1 MHLPVMLDEVMGSLN
16 LKPGYAVLDGT
27 VGGGG
32 HAVEILKRISPG
44 GKLIGLDADASALT
58 TAANA
63 LRSFGASCRLINENF
78 RDLDKVLR
86 SEKIEK
92 LDACLLDLGISS
104 FQINEG
110 PRGFSLQHDARLDM
124 RMDAGLEL
132 SAWDVVNRY
141 KEEDLAELIK
151 NYGEERFARRIARY
165 IVYNRRE
172 NPIDT
177 TGQLRAL
184 VHRAIGGRRGR
195 IDPATRTFQAIRIE
209 VNDELGALEEGLK
222 KGIDRLASCRRIAV
236 ISFHS
241 LEDRIVKN
249 IFKSY
254 ALRGDLRIIT
264 KKPQTASREETL
276 NNPRARSAKLRVAER
291 V

>member
-1 MHLPVMLDEVMGSLN
+1 MHLPVMLDEVVSSLN
-16 LKPGYAVLDGT
+16 LRPGYTVLDAT
-27 VGGGG
+27 LGGGG

-44 GKLIGLDADASALT
+44 GKLIGLDADASAVAI
-58 TAANA
+58 AANA
-63 LRSFGASCRLINENF
+63 LRDFNASCRLVNENF
-78 RDLDKVLR
+78 RNLDKVLR
-86 SEKIEK
+86 SEGIQR

-104 FQINEG
+104 FQINDG
-110 PRGFSLQHDARLDM
+110 ARGFSLQHDARLDM
-124 RMDAGLEL
+124 RMDPELEM

-141 KEEDLAELIK
+141 KEEDIAELIK

-172 NPIDT
+172 SPIDT
-177 TGQLRAL
+177 TKQLRSL
-184 VHRAIGGRRGR
+184 VHRAVKGKWGR

-222 KGIDRLASCRRIAV
+222 KSIDCLASCRRIAV

-249 IFKSY
+249 TFKLY
-254 ALRGDLRIIT
+254 ALRGNLKIIT

-276 NNPRARSAKLRVAER
+276 SNPRARSAKLRVAER
-291 V
+291 I

>member
-1 MHLPVMLDEVMGSLN
+1 MLDEVIGSLN
-16 LKPGYAVLDGT
+16 LKPGYIVLDAT

-58 TAANA
+58 IAASS
-63 LRSFGASCRLINENF
+63 LRDFGASYKLVNENF
-78 RDLDKVLR
+78 RNLDKVLS
-86 SEKIEK
+86 SEGVQK

-110 PRGFSLQHDARLDM
+110 SRGFSLQYDARLDM
-124 RMDAGLEL
+124 RMDPRLEM

-141 KEEDLAELIK
+141 KEEDLAEIIK

-165 IVYNRRE
+165 IVYNRGE
-172 NPIDT
+172 SPIDT
-177 TGQLRAL
+177 TGQLRSL
-184 VHRAIGGRRGR
+184 IHRAVKGRRGR

-222 KGIDRLASCRRIAV
+222 KGIGYLAACRRVAV

-249 IFKSY
+249 TFKLY
-254 ALRGDLRIIT
+254 AFRGELGIIT
-264 KKPQTASREETL
+264 KKPQTASREEIL

-291 V
+291 TEVS

>member
-1 MHLPVMLDEVMGSLN
+1 MLDEVMSSLN
-16 LKPGYAVLDGT
+16 LMPGYTVLDAT
-27 VGGGG
+27 LGGGG

-44 GKLIGLDADASALT
+44 GKLIGLDADASAVAM
-58 TAANA
+58 AASA
-63 LRSFGASCRLINENF
+63 LKDFGASCKLVNENF
-78 RDLDKVLR
+78 RDLDKVLV
-86 SEKIEK
+86 SEGIQK
-92 LDACLLDLGISS
+92 LDASLLDLGISS
-104 FQINEG
+104 FQIDDG
-110 PRGFSLQHDARLDM
+110 ARGFSLQHDARLDM
-124 RMDAGLEL
+124 RMDPRLEI

-172 NPIDT
+172 RPIDT
-177 TGQLRAL
+177 TTQLRSL
-184 VHRAIGGRRGR
+184 VHRAVRGKRGR

-222 KGIDRLASCRRIAV
+222 KSIGYLAPSRRIAV
-236 ISFHS
+236 LSFHS

-249 IFKSY
+249 TFKLH
-254 ALRGDLRIIT
+254 ALRGDLKIVT

-276 NNPRARSAKLRVAER
+276 SNPRARSAKLRVAER
-291 V
+291 I